1 MIQDWARRLGV
12 VLGSVV
18 TLATALAAGVSVFVL
33 EVAPQLPP
41 GWADNAAQVGGIVV
55 AVLLS
60 AAAAIRRVTEVPAQ
74 ERGLLPPGEGVGWP
88 PAR

>member
-1 MIQDWARRLGV
+1 MIVDLTRRLGV

-33 EVAPQLPP
+33 EVSPQLPA
-41 GWADNAAQVGGIVV
+41 GWQDNAAQIGGTAV

-60 AAAAIRRVTEVPAQ
+60 AAAAIRRVTEVPARD
-74 ERGLLPPGEGVGWP
+74 RGLLPPGG
-88 PAR
+88 